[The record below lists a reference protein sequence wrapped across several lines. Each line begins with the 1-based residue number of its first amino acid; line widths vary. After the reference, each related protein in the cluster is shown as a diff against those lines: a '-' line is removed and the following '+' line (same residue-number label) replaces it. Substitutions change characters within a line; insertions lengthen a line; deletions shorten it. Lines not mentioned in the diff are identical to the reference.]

1 MDTSFIG
8 RTTQVGAL
16 KQSLDISA
24 QRVRTI
30 ADRVAKASAQ
40 QQGFAL
46 PEAGAPAGSPETG
59 PVDVDAEM
67 ASLADEQLRYEAT
80 AKFLEKA
87 YSGLRD
93 SLREK

>member
-1 MDTSFIG
+1 MNFIG

-30 ADRVAKASAQ
+30 ADRVAQASAQ

-46 PEAGAPAGSPETG
+46 PKPGAKPGSSEMG
-59 PVDVDAEM
+59 PSDVDAEM

-87 YSGLRD
+87 YSGLRE

>member
-1 MDTSFIG
+1 MNFIG
-8 RTTQVGAL
+8 RTTDVGAL

-30 ADRVAKASAQ
+30 ADRVAQASAQ

-46 PEAGAPAGSPETG
+46 PEPNAKPGSTETG
-59 PVDVDAEM
+59 PIDVDAEM

-80 AKFLEKA
+80 SKFLQKA

-93 SLREK
+93 SLRDK

>member
-1 MDTSFIG
+1 MNFIG

-30 ADRVAKASAQ
+30 ADRVAQASA
-40 QQGFAL
+40 
-46 PEAGAPAGSPETG
+46 PGSSEMG
-59 PVDVDAEM
+59 PIDVDAEM

-87 YSGLRD
+87 YSGLRE

>member
-1 MDTSFIG
+1 MNFIG

-30 ADRVAKASAQ
+30 ADRVAQASAQ

-46 PEAGAPAGSPETG
+46 PAPGAKPGSSEMG
-59 PVDVDAEM
+59 PIDVDAEM

-87 YSGLRD
+87 YSGLRE